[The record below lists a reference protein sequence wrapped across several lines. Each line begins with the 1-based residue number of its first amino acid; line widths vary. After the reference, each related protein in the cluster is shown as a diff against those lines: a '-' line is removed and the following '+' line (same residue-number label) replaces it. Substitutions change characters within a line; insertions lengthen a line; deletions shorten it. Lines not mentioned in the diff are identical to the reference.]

1 MFYLNFLYN
10 LSMVLSFLLINF
22 IYYIMDD
29 LFK

>member
-1 MFYLNFLYN
+1 MFDLNFLYN
-10 LSMVLSFLLINF
+10 LSMVVSFLLINF